1 MSAQSNIVAH
11 PSGVMGRGLA
21 LAMATAT
28 GVAVAN
34 IYYNQPMLAVIEK
47 EFPGP
52 ATAFIPMATQLGYAA
67 GLIFLVPLG
76 DVVERRRLIVT
87 LFLLLAVGLVGTAL
101 APTLT
106 MLMVASVGVG
116 ALASVAQQIVPLAAH
131 LASPARRGS
140 VVGTVMAGLLCG
152 ILLSRTLSGVVTTQ
166 WGWREMFWLGAPL
179 AVLAA
184 AGMALLLPRSKPDS
198 QMGYGRLLLSMVEI
212 WQRFPTLR
220 LAAGT
225 QALQFAAFSSFWTIL
240 ALHLEEPQYALG
252 ADVAGLFGII
262 GAVGI
267 LAAPLAGRLADRK
280 GPHGVILAGAGIAL
294 LSWVVFGLW
303 GSLVGLVVGV
313 ILLDFAVQSTMV
325 SNQHVIYALAPELRG
340 RINTLFV
347 GTIFL
352 GGAAGSALSSLAW
365 AHGGWDYVVL
375 VGGAVSVIAL
385 VIQTVAALRRRAAP

>member
-1 MSAQSNIVAH
+1 
-11 PSGVMGRGLA
+11 MGRGLA

-52 ATAFIPMATQLGYAA
+52 TTAFIPMATQLGYAA

-101 APTLT
+101 APTLAT
-106 MLMVASVGVG
+106 LMVASVGVG

-184 AGMALLLPRSKPDS
+184 AGMALMLPRSKPDS
-198 QMGYGRLLLSMVEI
+198 QMSYGRLLLSMVEI
-212 WQRFPTLR
+212 WRSFPTLR

-385 VIQTVAALRRRAAP
+385 VIQAVAALRRRAAP

>member
-1 MSAQSNIVAH
+1 
-11 PSGVMGRGLA
+11 
-21 LAMATAT
+21 
-28 GVAVAN
+28 
-34 IYYNQPMLAVIEK
+34 
-47 EFPGP
+47 
-52 ATAFIPMATQLGYAA
+52 
-67 GLIFLVPLG
+67 
-76 DVVERRRLIVT
+76 
-87 LFLLLAVGLVGTAL
+87 
-101 APTLT
+101 
-106 MLMVASVGVG
+106 
-116 ALASVAQQIVPLAAH
+116 
-131 LASPARRGS
+131 
-140 VVGTVMAGLLCG
+140 
-152 ILLSRTLSGVVTTQ
+152 
-166 WGWREMFWLGAPL
+166 
-179 AVLAA
+179 
-184 AGMALLLPRSKPDS
+184 MALLLPRSKPDS

>member
-1 MSAQSNIVAH
+1 MAVDSNVAVH

-52 ATAFIPMATQLGYAA
+52 ATAFIPMATQLGYAT
-67 GLIFLVPLG
+67 GLVFLVPLG

-101 APTLT
+101 APTLAT
-106 MLMVASVGVG
+106 LMVASIAVG
-116 ALASVAQQIVPLAAH
+116 ALASVAQQIVPLSAH

-152 ILLSRTLSGVVTTQ
+152 ILLSRTVSGVVTTH

-184 AGMALLLPRSKPDS
+184 AGMAWMLPRSQPES
-198 QMGYGRLLLSMVEI
+198 QMSYGRLLVSMVEI
-212 WQRFPTLR
+212 WRRFPALR
-220 LAAGT
+220 LAAAT
-225 QALQFAAFSSFWTIL
+225 QACLFAAFSTFWTIL
-240 ALHLEEPQYALG
+240 ALHLEEPQYGLG

-267 LAAPLAGRLADRK
+267 LAAPLAGRVADRK
-280 GPHGVILAGAGIAL
+280 GPHGVILAGAGVAL
-294 LSWVVFGLW
+294 LSWVAFGLW
-303 GSLVGLVVGV
+303 GSVVGLVVGV

-325 SNQHVIYALAPELRG
+325 SNQHVIYALDPDQRG

-352 GGAAGSALSSLAW
+352 GGAAGSAMASVAW
-365 AHGGWDYVVL
+365 ARGGWDAVVL
-375 VGGAVSVIAL
+375 VGGAVSLLAL
-385 VIQTVAALRRRAAP
+385 VLQSLAALRRNAA